1 MGVISEI
8 VEEIQRFGNS
18 ITDIKNAITA
28 KGVTSQGKL
37 PLFAAEI
44 AQITTADSEDKKV
57 VDAIIAK
64 RYPGLSRK
72 PYNINYIN
80 SYIDRFALAAAKD
93 ITKYEDN
100 KFKVAGTKIYEG
112 RVVINYTKKNNS
124 TGTVTLTKNNLV
136 SEVISDVTKYT
147 LYYEDEYGNN
157 TGTNT
162 VEVNEDLIEKL
173 YGNEPH
179 YTPNHDNIKECYFDK
194 IGGDWGL
201 IVNVDK
207 TPDGK
212 SSIFIDD
219 VKPYLDK
226 LNAYSAEEIRKAL
239 PDGLIIYLR
248 QDNSSQYFK
257 NICLFSFNYG
267 DKFNIVLYYDSDI
280 KQDTTI
286 IFKLN
291 NQDIAVINRW
301 QVTQQVD
308 HNENCTVT
316 LKPDR
321 TITKTA
327 G

>member
-1 MGVISEI
+1 MGVVSEI
-8 VEEIQRFGNS
+8 VEEIQKFGNS

-44 AQITTADSEDKKV
+44 AQITTADSENKKV

-100 KFKVAGTKIYEG
+100 KFKVAETKIYEG
-112 RVVINYTKKNNS
+112 RVVINYTKKDNP

-179 YTPNHDNIKECYFDK
+179 YTPNNNNIKECYFNK
-194 IGGDWGL
+194 IGEEWVL
-201 IVNVDK
+201 IVNIDK
-207 TPDGK
+207 TPDNRR
-212 SSIFIDD
+212 SVFVDA

-226 LNAYSAEEIRKAL
+226 LNAYSAAEIKKAL
-239 PDGLIIYLR
+239 PNGLIMYLQ
-248 QDNSSQYFK
+248 QDNSSQYFN
-257 NICLFSFNYG
+257 NIGFFLFNYG
-267 DKFNIVLYYDSDI
+267 DKFNIVLYYNSDI
-280 KQDTTI
+280 KQDTAV

-291 NQDIAVINRW
+291 NQDISVINRW

-308 HNENCTVT
+308 PNENCTVT
-316 LKPDR
+316 LKTDR
-321 TITKTA
+321 TITKVA

>member
-8 VEEIQRFGNS
+8 VEEIQKFGTS

-28 KGVTSQGKL
+28 KGVISQGKS

-44 AQITTADSEDKKV
+44 AQIATADSEDKKV
-57 VDAIIAK
+57 VNAIIAK

-80 SYIDRFALAAAKD
+80 YYISNFVLAAAKD

-100 KFKVAGTKIYEG
+100 KFKVAETKIHEG
-112 RVVINYTKKNNS
+112 KVVINYTKKDNS

-136 SEVISDVTKYT
+136 SEVIPDVTKYT

-179 YTPNHDNIKECYFDK
+179 YTPNSDNIKECYFDK
-194 IGGDWGL
+194 LGSSWGL
-201 IVNVDK
+201 IVNIDK
-207 TPDGK
+207 TPDNR
-212 SSIFIDD
+212 SSVFIDA

-226 LNAYSAEEIRKAL
+226 LNAYSAKEISKAL
-239 PDGLIIYLR
+239 PIGLIMYLQ
-248 QDNSSQYFK
+248 QDNSSQYFN
-257 NICLFSFNYG
+257 NIGFFSFNYG
-267 DKFNIVLYYDSDI
+267 DKFNIILYYNSDI
-280 KQDTTI
+280 KRDTAIT
-286 IFKLN
+286 FRLD
-291 NQDIAVINRW
+291 NQNIKVVNRW
-301 QVTQQVD
+301 NVILDVFP
-308 HNENCTVT
+308 NENCTVT
-316 LKPDR
+316 LKTDG
-321 TITKTA
+321 TVTKVTE
-327 G
+327 